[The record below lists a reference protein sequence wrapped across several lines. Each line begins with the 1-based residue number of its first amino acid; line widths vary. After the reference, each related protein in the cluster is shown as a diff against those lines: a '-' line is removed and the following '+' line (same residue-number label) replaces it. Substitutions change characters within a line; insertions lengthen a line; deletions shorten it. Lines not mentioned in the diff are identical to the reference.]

1 MNADSNV
8 DILVITVHPDDAE
21 LGCGGTI
28 AKQVAMGRTVGLVD
42 LTKGELGTRGTPELR
57 EEEAD
62 RAAGLMGVTIRENL
76 GMKDG
81 FFENDEFHQRQV
93 IYALRKYRPDIV
105 ITNALHDRHP
115 DHGRAGNLVTDAAFL
130 SGLRKI
136 DTSDAGASQSPHRPR
151 LVLQLIQDSYIK
163 PDIVVDVTDFWEQKV
178 QAIKAYRS
186 QFFDASYGA
195 DEPETYI
202 SRPDFLDNI
211 EARAREYGKYIGATY
226 AEGFTCRRL
235 LGVDDLFVLR

>member
-136 DTSDAGASQSPHRPR
+136 ETSDAGASQSPHRPR

-202 SRPDFLDNI
+202 SIPDFLDNI